1 MFCCHGGQWS
11 PWLCKNTQPFFFF
24 NRMQDADKCFA
35 VLGSASNSLLIQQQ
49 FCMSGKKWRQENWRK
64 PHTHTLLNLPF
75 NHRSLPKGNKPPNN
89 QFLKLHSRIMLIMLT
104 TAVRFFFLKTMLQ
117 LVLWKVENVL
127 QQWCSALFKAVCL
140 HRQDA
145 SCTYRLSSVRSLWAL
160 LLHSVGNEWGCLA
173 CCHCNLMASLNG
185 TVAFLCSWIPQAAP
199 SRY

>member
-1 MFCCHGGQWS
+1 MVVSGHHGCVIHS
-11 PWLCKNTQPFFFF
+11 HSFFSIGC
-24 NRMQDADKCFA
+24 RMQTNALLYWDLQAIAYWF
-35 VLGSASNSLLIQQQ
+35 SNSSACLGKNE
-49 FCMSGKKWRQENWRK
+49 GKKIEENHT
-64 PHTHTLLNLPF
+64 HTHTLLNLPF

-89 QFLKLHSRIMLIMLT
+89 QFLKLRSRIMLIMLT
-104 TAVRFFFLKTMLQ
+104 TAVRFFSLKTMLQ

-145 SCTYRLSSVRSLWAL
+145 SCTYRLSPVCSLWAL

-185 TVAFLCSWIPQAAP
+185 TVAFLCSRIPQAAP